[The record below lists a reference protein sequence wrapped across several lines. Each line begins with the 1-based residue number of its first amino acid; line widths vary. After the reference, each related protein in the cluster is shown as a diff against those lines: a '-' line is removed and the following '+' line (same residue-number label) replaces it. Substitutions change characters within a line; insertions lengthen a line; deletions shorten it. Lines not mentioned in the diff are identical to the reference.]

1 MNGTGYLTT
10 RGSEFR
16 DGTGAPTRLRGV
28 GLGGWMNMENFITG
42 YPANES
48 HDAAPR
54 STRCSAPS
62 ATSAFF
68 DRLLDALLRS
78 RRRAAACRSR
88 RQLRARSRSTTAHF
102 EDDDRPFELREDG
115 FRLSTAP
122 SRLCAAHGIYTVID
136 LHAVPGCQNQHWHSD
151 NPTHS
156 ALFWE
161 HPHFQDRVVHLWE
174 AIADRYRD
182 DAWVGG
188 LQPAQ
193 RAGRRERRGRRRR
206 STTGLWPRSAR
217 STPTTSLFL
226 DGNTY
231 STDFVVFA
239 EPVRERRLH
248 LPRLRARPASF
259 GGPYPGRRPG
269 VWCDATAARA
279 EVPGAHRVRARDRH
293 ADLGRRVRPGLH
305 RRPANATQQR
315 YADPRRPARHLR
327 PHGAGWSLWTYKD
340 IGLQGLVTVS
350 PDTPY
355 QRHFGPIVAK
365 KARLGTDRW
374 TTSGTATAP
383 LTEPVHQLIAE
394 EFPDFDPYPWGARD
408 WVTTRLNHGMFAEPM
423 VDEYATAF
431 AGLDDSELIALADSF
446 ALSNC
451 VLREPLAQRIRD
463 HCSSPTRPA
472 TCP

>member
-28 GLGGWMNMENFITG
+28 SLGGWLLMENFITG
-42 YPANES
+42 FPSTEARMRASVERVIG
-48 HDAAPR
+48 HHR
-54 STRCSAPS
+54 SQT
-62 ATSAFF
+62 FF
-68 DRLLDALLRS
+68 GRLLDVFVGADDIGLLADLGVNCVRVPVHY
-78 RRRAAACRSR
+78 RV
-88 RQLRARSRSTTAHF
+88 F
-102 EDDDRPFELREDG
+102 EDDDRPFTIRDDG
-115 FRLSTAP
+115 FRHLDRVI
-122 SRLCAAHGIYTVID
+122 RLCAERGIYTIID
-136 LHAVPGCQNQHWHSD
+136 LHAVPGAQNHHWHSD
-151 NPTHS
+151 NPS
-156 ALFWE
+156 ATPLFWA
-161 HPHFQDRVVHLWE
+161 HPHFQDRAVHLWE
-174 AIADRYRD
+174 AIAHHYRD
-182 DAWVGG
+182 DVWVGG
-188 LQPAQ
+188 YNLLNEPADEGGERLARFYD
-193 RAGRRERRGRRRR
+193 RACAAVRAID
-206 STTGLWPRSAR
+206 PDHI
-217 STPTTSLFL
+217 LFL

-231 STDFVVFA
+231 ATDFGVFDD
-239 EPVRERRLH
+239 PVPNAVYTCHDYAPPGLV
-248 LPRLRARPASF
+248 S
-259 GGPYPGRRPG
+259 GGPYPGHTNG
-269 VWCDATAARA
+269 VWWDAAAVERKFLERTDFA
-279 EVPGAHRVRARDRH
+279 RRTGTPIWIGEFGPQYTGDPERDRQRD
-293 ADLGRRVRPGLH
+293 ALLGDQLDIYER
-305 RRPANATQQR
+305 
-315 YADPRRPARHLR
+315 
-327 PHGAGWSLWTYKD
+327 HGASWSLWTYKD
-340 IGLQGLVTVS
+340 IGFQGLVTVS

-383 LTEPVHQLIAE
+383 LTEPVYQLIAE